1 MKMFIKNNKIYIG
14 RIIDINNINKRKV
27 LSFSSNISIFP
38 ENRIIKYII
47 YEQIIPYLELLF
59 IYLNKKIL
67 CYFGDDF

>member
-59 IYLNKKIL
+59 IYLNKKIVIKAI
-67 CYFGDDF
+67 FI

>member
-1 MKMFIKNNKIYIG
+1 MKMFNKNNKIYIG

-59 IYLNKKIL
+59 IYLNKKIVIKAI
-67 CYFGDDF
+67 FI